1 MREFR
6 VVWRTASEA
15 GVKFVRRWWSPAPH
29 EFCSG
34 PRRHRS
40 TARSRSVGR
49 FALSRGFRIGMFRGH
64 TAMVVGFRRTEPAE
78 RRCEPAFTR
87 SLDALNALGFDSDL
101 FIPARLAGVWRN

>member
-1 MREFR
+1 MNSARAQDDTDRRPDLDLSAGGAYLELP
-6 VVWRTASEA
+6 RTYDLP
-15 GVKFVRRWWSPAPH
+15 K
-29 EFCSG
+29 
-34 PRRHRS
+34 
-40 TARSRSVGR
+40 R

-87 SLDALNALGFDSDL
+87 SLDAFNALVFDSDL